1 MASIL
6 SQSLP
11 ILTWMVAGFLF
22 RQARIL
28 RHEDGHTIARVIIY
42 ATLPA
47 LLFLSLAR
55 AELEVGSILVL
66 AFCGA
71 AIPLVLQLLARL
83 AAKAMH
89 LEKPVAGVL
98 ITSTM
103 VSNIGFFLVPFFLT
117 FYGAEGISRLAA
129 FDLGNSLVGNSYAY
143 YTATRHGTSAA
154 SAWQAG
160 LKRVLGLPTFWANVL
175 GISANLLGVSLPT
188 WAVQILEPVSKA
200 NAPLAMLALGA
211 FVELRFSKWG
221 PMLTA
226 VALRIAGGWLAGQ
239 ALIAIFGLQGL
250 AQAAV
255 AMGAAMPIGIVVLV
269 YASLEGLDTDFA
281 AGAIS
286 LSILAGLAIMPFLL
300 AAYG

>member
-1 MASIL
+1 MATIL

-11 ILTWMVAGFLF
+11 ILTWIVAGFLF

-28 RHEDGHTIARVIIY
+28 RHDDGHTMARVIIY

-55 AELEVGSILVL
+55 AQLGIGNILTL

-71 AIPLVLQLLARL
+71 AIPLLLQLVARL
-83 AAKAMH
+83 AARAMH

-117 FYGAEGISRLAA
+117 FYGAEGIGRLAA

-143 YTATRHGTSAA
+143 YTATRHGNSASAA
-154 SAWQAG
+154 WQTG
-160 LKRVLGLPTFWANVL
+160 LKRVLTLPTFWANVL
-175 GISANLLGVSLPT
+175 GIAVNLAGLTLPA
-188 WAVQILEPVSKA
+188 WLVGILEPVSKA
-200 NAPLAMLALGA
+200 NGPLAMLTLGA
-211 FVELRFSKWG
+211 FIELRFSRWA

-226 VALRIAGGWLAGQ
+226 VALRIAGGWVLGQ
-239 ALIAIFGLQGL
+239 ALVAVFGLQGL
-250 AQAAV
+250 ERATV

-269 YASLEGLDTDFA
+269 YASMEGLDTDFA
-281 AGAIS
+281 ASAIS
-286 LSILAGLAIMPFLL
+286 LSILVGLLIMPILL
-300 AAYG
+300 ALY

>member
-28 RHEDGHTIARVIIY
+28 RHDDGHTMARVIIN

-55 AELEVGSILVL
+55 AELEIGSILVL
-66 AFCGA
+66 SFCGA

-83 AAKAMH
+83 AARAMR

-143 YTATRHGTSAA
+143 YTATRHGTNAS
-154 SAWQAG
+154 SAWHAG
-160 LKRVLGLPTFWANVL
+160 LKRVLALPTFWANVL
-175 GISANLLGVSLPT
+175 GISVNLLGVSLPA
-188 WAVQILEPVSKA
+188 WLVQILEPVSKA
-200 NAPLAMLALGA
+200 NGPLAMLTLGA
-211 FVELRFSKWG
+211 FIELRFSRWR

-226 VALRIAGGWLAGQ
+226 VALRIAGGWLVGQ
-239 ALIAIFGLQGL
+239 ALVAIFGLQGL
-250 AQAAV
+250 ARAAV

-269 YASLEGLDTDFA
+269 YASMEGLDTEFA

-286 LSILAGLAIMPFLL
+286 LSILAGLAVMPFLL
-300 AAYG
+300 AAY

>member
-1 MASIL
+1 MAAVL

-28 RHEDGHTIARVIIY
+28 RPDDGHTMARVIIN
-42 ATLPA
+42 ATLPS

-55 AELEVGSILVL
+55 AELAAGSILVL
-66 AFCGA
+66 SFCGA
-71 AIPLVLQLLARL
+71 AIPLVLQTLARL
-83 AAKAMH
+83 AARAMR

-98 ITSTM
+98 VISTM

-117 FYGAEGISRLAA
+117 FYGTEGISRLAA

-143 YTATRHGTSAA
+143 YTATRHGTHAS
-154 SAWQAG
+154 SAWQAA
-160 LKRVLGLPTFWANVL
+160 LKRVLALPTFWANIL
-175 GISANLLGVSLPT
+175 GITVNLAGLSLPA
-188 WAVQILEPVSKA
+188 WLVQILEPVSKA
-200 NAPLAMLALGA
+200 NGPLAMLTLGA
-211 FVELRFSKWG
+211 FIELRFSRWR
-221 PMLTA
+221 PMLVA

-239 ALIAIFGLQGL
+239 ALVAAFGLQGL
-250 AQAAV
+250 ERAAV

-269 YASLEGLDTDFA
+269 YASMEGLDTDFA

-286 LSILAGLAIMPFLL
+286 LSMLVALAITPFLL
-300 AAYG
+300 AAY